1 MHPSPFV
8 DTIFRPLVLCIDL
21 CRNRID
27 GAVQQEWTFRV
38 CESVTLN
45 YAIHIREMLI
55 TLKRTV
61 DSLNRLKKAKKKDF
75 SLDTFPSSTTH
86 LLTDEEKITMQLC
99 LDIEHFAAQLRSFNI
114 ERDTFKPFQDLRELL
129 PSLEKS

>member
-1 MHPSPFV
+1 
-8 DTIFRPLVLCIDL
+8 LCG
-21 CRNRID
+21 NRID
-27 GAVQQEWTFRV
+27 GAVQKEWTFRV

-45 YAIHIREMLI
+45 YAVHIREMLI

-61 DSLNRLKKAKKKDF
+61 DSLNRLKKAKKKDSF
-75 SLDTFPSSTTH
+75 SSPATH

-99 LDIEHFAAQLRSFNI
+99 LDVEHFATQLRSLNI
-114 ERDTFKPFQDLRELL
+114 ERDTFKPYQDLRELL